1 MVSVTDFDD
10 PVEQQI
16 WATLRALNDAWT
28 QGHADDLVDYFH
40 PRMVAVTP
48 VDRHR
53 VEGGAACVAGW
64 KGFAD
69 RARIQRW
76 QEIDPLINVYGDC
89 AVVAYDFE
97 MAFEIDGQT
106 VELGGR
112 DLFFFVRE
120 DGKWWAVADQYSP
133 YPR

>member
-1 MVSVTDFDD
+1 MTPTRFDD
-10 PVEQQI
+10 PVQQDV

-28 QGHADDLVDYFH
+28 QGHPDDLVDYFH

-53 VEGGAACVAGW
+53 RDGGAACVAGW

-69 RARIQRW
+69 NARIDTWR
-76 QEIDPLINVYGDC
+76 EIDPVVKVFGDA

-97 MAFEIDGQT
+97 MAFEMGGQRIET
-106 VELGGR
+106 GGR

-120 DGKWWAVADQYSP
+120 NGRWWAVGDQYSP